1 MKNIKRISSIFLLAV
16 LSLLSNACKKNETT
30 RLIDLLYDLDVEGN
44 DVKFNLVTESVTDYR
59 WDFGDGQT
67 SNEAN
72 PTHTYPGKGKYV
84 ATLYAKVNGQ
94 AAESSAVIRI
104 AKSSPIKIGDNSL
117 ADWDNIT
124 NNVITSGPGGGVVK
138 KAKFDYD
145 GNNIYIYMELESK
158 KSNGDI
164 FDFYIDSDNNTST
177 GLLGG
182 FPDGGF
188 DVLLEGALLTEGL
201 DVFYHKGEQTSF
213 SFDQQSISDFYQVGT
228 IVQDGNILKFE
239 MKLVRTK
246 LKWLTGTGAKF
257 GIMVTKNDWSQT
269 IGFAPDENAS
279 AFFLDMDE

>member
-44 DVKFNLVTESVTDYR
+44 DVKFNLVTEGVTDYR

-84 ATLYAKVNGQ
+84 ATLYAIVNGQ

-158 KSNGDI
+158 KSNEDI

-213 SFDQQSISDFYQVGT
+213 SFDPQSISDFYQVGT

>member
-44 DVKFNLVTESVTDYR
+44 DVKFNLVTEGVTDYR